1 MTTKTEI
8 YLSSR
13 DIVRSVALVLSFL
26 VIMTPLS
33 GCLLWGDEEATE
45 IIPEVEEEFGAFSVV
60 APIDTGINVYH
71 NHFRMAEDYPQWLL
85 DGLGVNKICDV
96 TLNGTWQ
103 ERYEAD
109 KETCW
114 DNITSE
120 DIVWFR
126 GTRIV
131 GTTPDDNTDIPIL
144 DDPQDGHGTA
154 VTGSVINASVL
165 AAKRIALLVSSL
177 GTP

>member
-26 VIMTPLS
+26 LIVTTLS
-33 GCLLWGDEEATE
+33 GCLLWGDEKATE

-85 DGLGVNKICDV
+85 DGLGAVSYTHLTLPTIC
-96 TLNGTWQ
+96 
-103 ERYEAD
+103 
-109 KETCW
+109 
-114 DNITSE
+114 
-120 DIVWFR
+120 
-126 GTRIV
+126 
-131 GTTPDDNTDIPIL
+131 
-144 DDPQDGHGTA
+144 
-154 VTGSVINASVL
+154 SV
-165 AAKRIALLVSSL
+165 
-177 GTP
+177 